1 MKRELAFALEARS
14 QFGCFTGRT
23 RSSETSPVAQ
33 LFTRSPVK
41 VIDEVHVNRRNKRV
55 KTDIPDGDLV
65 NIEKS
70 EGKEESEP
78 VAVEEAVN
86 GEEKSTA
93 EDVVTAVTGGEES
106 VVEVGEGLVEKV
118 NVKRK
123 KGKKEVR
130 GDTPRRF
137 TRSALKEKDENVEE
151 LATSSQKKL
160 ELKKKDENENVVELG
175 TSSRKKLELKMSKKI
190 GLDRMPTNMREL
202 LETGLLEGFRVYYK
216 LGNEG
221 KNLQG
226 VIKGAGVLCSCESC
240 ESKQV
245 IAPSQ
250 FEMHARKS
258 YRHAI
263 KHIYLENGKNLLEL
277 IEICK
282 ASASE
287 PLEVALQTVISSL
300 PAKEPSICTKC
311 NSEQYS
317 NQYNLLCFFSYY
329 FFNHDILS
337 HALQA
342 HLYHLLPKIC

>member
-1 MKRELAFALEARS
+1 
-14 QFGCFTGRT
+14 
-23 RSSETSPVAQ
+23 
-33 LFTRSPVK
+33 
-41 VIDEVHVNRRNKRV
+41 
-55 KTDIPDGDLV
+55 
-65 NIEKS
+65 
-70 EGKEESEP
+70 
-78 VAVEEAVN
+78 
-86 GEEKSTA
+86 
-93 EDVVTAVTGGEES
+93 
-106 VVEVGEGLVEKV
+106 
-118 NVKRK
+118 
-123 KGKKEVR
+123 
-130 GDTPRRF
+130 
-137 TRSALKEKDENVEE
+137 
-151 LATSSQKKL
+151 
-160 ELKKKDENENVVELG
+160 
-175 TSSRKKLELKMSKKI
+175 MSKKI

-221 KNLQG
+221 QFFVFMNLYPERIKGKNLQG
-226 VIKGAGVLCSCESC
+226 VIKGAGILCSCESC

-282 ASASE
+282 SSASE

-317 NQYNLLCFFSYY
+317 N
-329 FFNHDILS
+329 
-337 HALQA
+337 
-342 HLYHLLPKIC
+342 